1 MTSPS
6 EVIPEVPQRSEVDV
20 EPRRMPSQERS
31 RRRFDAM
38 LDAFAALL
46 GEIGFEAINTHLVA
60 ERAGVPVGTLYQF
73 FPNKYAL
80 ATALSR
86 RYGTHFSSLVGE
98 RLSIRPE
105 DAPWEEVYDR
115 LLDAVA
121 GLLFA
126 DESLIRLWAI
136 TQIVPELKVARE
148 EADKLVFN
156 VCNSFLAPYLSNL
169 SEEEL
174 SVVVRTF
181 GRTVYALLFNA
192 SQEEGERRAETVREM
207 KRLVHA
213 YVHSYMPAG
222 E

>member
-1 MTSPS
+1 MTSVTDSITETPNR
-6 EVIPEVPQRSEVDV
+6 PEVDV

-38 LDAFAALL
+38 LDAFAELL
-46 GEIGFEAINTHLVA
+46 GEIGFEAINTHIVA
-60 ERAGVPVGTLYQF
+60 DRAGVPVGTLYQF

-86 RYGTHFSSLVGE
+86 RYGTHFSTLVGD

-105 DAPWEEVYDR
+105 DAPYDEVFDR

-136 TQIVPELKVARE
+136 TQIVPELHVARE
-148 EADKLVFN
+148 EADALVYQ
-156 VCNSFLAPYLSNL
+156 VCHSFLAPYLSHL
-169 SEEEL
+169 DEEQMRP
-174 SVVVRTF
+174 VVRTF
-181 GRTVYALLFNA
+181 GRTMYALLFNA
-192 SQEEGERRAETVREM
+192 SQETGELRAESVREM
-207 KRLVHA
+207 KRLVRA
-213 YVHSYMPAG
+213 YVGSYMVTR
-222 E
+222 